1 MTMKKYIVFIVWL
14 ALVGVVN
21 ASPLKLWYD
30 KPADLWVEALPLGN
44 GRIGAM
50 IFGDPCHEELQLNE
64 ETVWC
69 GSPYNNSNFKA
80 KEALPEIRSLIF
92 AGKNLEAQ
100 NLAGPAICSTGS
112 NGMPYQTV
120 GSLRLDFDGIKEVT
134 RYYRD
139 LDLEKAVATVRFES
153 EGVEYTR
160 ESFVSFAD
168 DLLMIRLSASR
179 KGMISFNAR
188 FTSPYSDARKS
199 VCKPQILRLDGKG
212 DDHEGVEGKVR
223 FTALGKIKNE
233 GGKVVAL
240 SDSVIQVRNAN
251 SVTIYVSI
259 GTNFVNYKDISAD
272 PESRAFTALNVKK
285 SYEKSRQSHIDS
297 YQKQFG
303 TVSLDLGQ
311 TDQMNKPTDVRIA
324 EFNTTFDPDLVATY
338 FQFGRYLL
346 ISSSQPGG
354 QPANLQGIWNEK
366 RYAPWDGK
374 FANDINL
381 EMNYWPA
388 EITNLSS
395 QHVPLVDLVKNL
407 SKQGR
412 ESAQMYGC
420 EGWTVHHITDIWCAT
435 GAVDHPFYG
444 IWPTASAWLCQHL
457 WDRYL
462 FSGDVNYLKE
472 VYPVMKEACR
482 FFFDYLVR
490 DPRNNWLVATP
501 SYSPENSPMFN
512 GEHSEASLVAGAT
525 IDNQMLHDLF
535 VSTSEAAA
543 VLSEPASF
551 VDSLKYY
558 IANLPPMQV
567 GKWGQLQEWID
578 DWDDPTDQHRHL
590 SHLWGLYPGR
600 QINAFNAPLLVDVA
614 KTSLTNRGDHST
626 GWSMGWKVCLWARLL
641 DGDRA
646 YKLISEQLSPTL
658 AQEGTHGGTYPNL
671 FDAHPPFQIDGNFGC
686 TAGIAEMLLQSHANA
701 VHLLPALPSK
711 WKDGEVKGLRSRGG
725 FTVEDMTW
733 HDGKLD
739 NVLIS
744 SSIGGTLR
752 IRSEVPL
759 AMEGAALKEAQ
770 GECPNFFLKSQAI
783 KKPLVDSFAPVKKW
797 ENKRYYEYD
806 IETVAGGTYLLKR
819 MK

>member
-407 SKQGR
+407 SRQGR

-472 VYPVMKEACR
+472 VYPVMREACR

-567 GKWGQLQEWID
+567 GKWGQLQEWVD

-600 QINAFNAPLLVDVA
+600 QINAFNAPLLVDAA

-759 AMEGAALKEAQ
+759 AMEGAVLKEAQ

>member
-407 SKQGR
+407 SRQGR

-501 SYSPENSPMFN
+501 SYSPENSPMFD
-512 GEHSEASLVAGAT
+512 GKHSEASLVAGAT

-543 VLSEPASF
+543 ALSEPASF

-600 QINAFNAPLLVDVA
+600 QINAFNAPLLVDAA

-759 AMEGAALKEAQ
+759 AMEGVALKEAQ

-783 KKPLVDSFAPVKKW
+783 KKPLVDSSAPVKKW

-819 MK
+819 AN

>member
-50 IFGDPCHEELQLNE
+50 VFGDPCHEELQLNE

-199 VCKPQILRLDGKG
+199 VCKPQTLRLDGKG

-259 GTNFVNYKDISAD
+259 GTNFVNYQDISAD
-272 PESRAFTALNVKK
+272 PESRAFAALNVKK

-311 TDQMNKPTDVRIA
+311 TDQMHKPTDVRIA

-407 SKQGR
+407 SRQGR

-472 VYPVMKEACR
+472 VYPVMREACR

-567 GKWGQLQEWID
+567 GKWGQLQEWVD

-600 QINAFNAPLLVDVA
+600 QINAFNAPLLVDAA

-759 AMEGAALKEAQ
+759 AMEGAVLKEAQ

-783 KKPLVDSFAPVKKW
+783 KKPLVDSSAPVKKW

-819 MK
+819 AN